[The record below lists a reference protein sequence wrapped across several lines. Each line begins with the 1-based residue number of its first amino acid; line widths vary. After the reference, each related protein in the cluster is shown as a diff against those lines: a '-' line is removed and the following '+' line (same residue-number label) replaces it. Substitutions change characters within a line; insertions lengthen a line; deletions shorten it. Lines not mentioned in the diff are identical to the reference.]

1 MDMLASTSASTS
13 SSKSI
18 STATASSDAGG
29 PLTSIAAPSTSN
41 HQQQAS
47 DLLLRAQ
54 QGLLTLIH
62 KGNLDARPSRQT
74 IPPPKVGSC
83 KPCREA
89 KAKCSGG
96 QVCSRCMSNGLARTC
111 EYPVFNKRGRK
122 RVMTANMILLES
134 IHRDIEA
141 TQALLDTVANSP
153 SNSHPGTEARR
164 DSEPHSIQN
173 DRRRR
178 SSSLLGGDGDSSD
191 GLMDDEAD
199 RSHGHDDPN
208 DRDEPLVTVIESP
221 LAILAHMASIKISGT
236 CEADTGTSS
245 ATLEKPKDETP
256 AASYFATGFYQ
267 ARTDRDPLVDPV
279 NLGLLTESEFNRLV
293 NYYFDHLH
301 AFALHLCGEIHTPQF
316 IRDVSP
322 FLATALAYTVSAFE
336 PTLTHLSSLLEAH
349 ALYLSERIFAQGYKT
364 LEIVQAYCLLS
375 TWSPIEPN
383 WGDDRRWSWI
393 GQAIRIATEIRLD
406 KPLTLSMHEFY
417 KSVGRRP
424 ELELGRLSEDRARSW
439 TLLFV
444 AETALCVSTGRLGAI
459 QGPHLTMSFRSQ
471 VPSVEPNDPRYTV
484 CAMEHL
490 HHIYAKALALA
501 WVLKDE
507 ATKGDQGSRLRD
519 TFNESW
525 RSEMKE
531 WERRWPHAS
540 ESQKESRKSRRQWP
554 MHVSFLPIDGYV
566 RLTYRHNYTIL
577 LSISLRFK
585 GGPTRPIFEECRAS
599 GSETVRIATQWQ
611 GDSLMYANNFI
622 CVNIAYAATLTVRIE
637 GILEKTDSLHSEGR
651 RACKTAADLLFS
663 MGRMRPTKRTLHN
676 LHATRLMTL
685 LEATHPVPN
694 HSFEVEPNPMM
705 QNQFGMHTTGSTN
718 AHPISH
724 ADPVQIAHAYLHFGG
739 GPNHHHHHQ
748 QNNLH
753 LNHLRSPPTRTGT
766 PPSFTSPGSIS
777 HQVFTDPTSTTTDD
791 LCFSDPLL
799 SSSMIPAR
807 MNWDLL
813 TMGIGIGLPNE
824 TSTSLSGSD
833 WLYSMDLSSHGG
845 EG

>member
-1 MDMLASTSASTS
+1 MRASTSANTS
-13 SSKSI
+13 SSTSN
-18 STATASSDAGG
+18 STAATTSTAAASTNG
-29 PLTSIAAPSTSN
+29 PLASLGAPNTSTQ
-41 HQQQAS
+41 QQQAA
-47 DLLLRAQ
+47 DFLLRAQ

-83 KPCREA
+83 TPCREA

-96 QVCSRCMSNGLARTC
+96 QVCSRCMSNGLASSC

-134 IHRDIEA
+134 IHRDIQA
-141 TQALLDTVANSP
+141 TQALLDTAAKSP
-153 SNSHPGTEARR
+153 AHSHPGTLEARR
-164 DSEPHSIQN
+164 DSGLHSIQN
-173 DRRRR
+173 DRPRR
-178 SSSLLGGDGDSSD
+178 SSSLLGGGGSSD
-191 GLMDDEAD
+191 GGLMDDD
-199 RSHGHDDPN
+199 TDQSHGHEDPT

-279 NLGLLTESEFNRLV
+279 NLGLLTESEFNLLV

-301 AFALHLCGEIHTPQF
+301 AFALHLCREIHTPQF

-322 FLATALAYTVSAFE
+322 FLATALVYTVSAFV
-336 PTLTHLSSLLEAH
+336 PTLSHLSSSLETH

-417 KSVGRRP
+417 KSVGRP
-424 ELELGRLSEDRARSW
+424 ELELGKLSEDRARSW

-471 VPSVEPNDPRYTV
+471 VPSVEANDPRYTV

-525 RSEMKE
+525 KSEMKE
-531 WERRWPHAS
+531 WERRWPHAN
-540 ESQKESRKSRRQWP
+540 
-554 MHVSFLPIDGYV
+554 GYV

-585 GGPTRPIFEECRAS
+585 GGPTRQIFEECRAS
-599 GSETVRIATQWQ
+599 GLETVRIATQWQ

-622 CVNIAYAATLTVRIE
+622 CVNIAYAATLVVRIE
-637 GILEKTDSLHSEGR
+637 GILEATGSLDTEGR
-651 RACKTAADLLFS
+651 RVCKTAADLLFG

-685 LEATHPVPN
+685 LEATQPTN
-694 HSFEVEPNPMM
+694 HAFEFEPNPMM
-705 QNQFGMHTTGSTN
+705 QNQYGMHSTGTI
-718 AHPISH
+718 AAPPILH
-724 ADPVQIAHAYLHFGG
+724 ADPVQLAHAYLHFGG
-739 GPNHHHHHQ
+739 GPDHHHHHQ
-748 QNNLH
+748 ASHLH
-753 LNHLRSPPTRTGT
+753 LNHRSSPPTGTGTGT
-766 PPSFTSPGSIS
+766 PPSFPSPPSLT
-777 HQVFTDPTSTTTDD
+777 HQVFIDQAGPTTTTTAED
-791 LCFSDPLL
+791 LFSADPLL
-799 SSSMIPAR
+799 SSSMIPAA

-824 TSTSLSGSD
+824 TSPGLSGSD
-833 WLYSMDLSSHGG
+833 WLYSMDLSTHAG